1 MRLCSSGIAALSSGI
16 TWSVGPPSAWRATRT
31 LREGTAPGVVA
42 RAALAGARA
51 RAVARPR
58 RRARADASRARG
70 ERERRRAWARR
81 ARLHVLDDG
90 VASAMV
96 VPLAVVVELI
106 ELDPPRALRGVM
118 GGAGAA
124 RARLRRARAAGD
136 AGQVVET
143 NDSPPFATLVDRPI
157 LGLSGQVLAQVQH
170 FCSCGCAGGACL
182 VLHCVASRFTASLP
196 RRSSRDIALR
206 ATVHVCRRYTY
217 I

>member
-42 RAALAGARA
+42 RAALAGERA

-106 ELDPPRALRGVM
+106 ELDPPRALRGVV

-170 FCSCGCAGGACL
+170 LFCG
-182 VLHCVASRFTASLP
+182 
-196 RRSSRDIALR
+196 
-206 ATVHVCRRYTY
+206 VCRPCCE
-217 I
+217 